1 MELFLWWQ
9 KDLNASIIWIQTFK
23 YFWILL
29 QHHLYCFFFLNSNT
43 AFNMNGNSNVLNK
56 LKKNKKKNHGLCWN
70 KKYIRIYIKN
80 CLNLL
85 VQ

>member
-56 LKKNKKKNHGLCWN
+56 LKKKLKKIMAYAETRNTLEFTLK
-70 KKYIRIYIKN
+70 IA
-80 CLNLL
+80 
-85 VQ
+85 